1 MKIDQLN
8 STLPAEWPD
17 SLMLQIQAQNQA
29 NGRTLVVLDDD
40 PTGTQTVYDLPVLT
54 SWSVDTLATEFKR
67 KTPVFFILTNSR
79 SVPESEAVALNREI
93 GRSLL
98 VASQQTG
105 QNFSVVSRSDSTL
118 RGHFPAETDTLTKVL
133 GQQVDGLLLIPYF
146 LEGGRLTINDTHYVL
161 EGETLT
167 PVAQT
172 PFAQDDVFGYTC
184 SNLKE
189 WVAEK
194 SNDRIKVEDILS
206 VSLEDIRTGGPDRVA
221 ALLAEA
227 KDSQVVVVNS
237 ITMRDMEVFTLG
249 LLQAETAGKRFMY
262 RTAASFVQVR
272 AGLATKPLLTAED
285 LNLSEQGGGLIVAG
299 SYVPKTSKQIA
310 ALFAQTD
317 IFALEV
323 DVSKLLDVTERA
335 AEISNTI
342 AEVDRALTQNE
353 DVLIYTSRKL
363 VSEKNGKSGL
373 AIGRI
378 ISDSL
383 VEIVRRLSAPPRY
396 IVAKGGITSSDIGTL
411 ALKVKRAHVAGQ
423 ILPGVPVWWLG
434 DESRY
439 PGLPYI
445 VFPGNVGEINALVTL
460 VERLSAS

>member
-1 MKIDQLN
+1 MKIEDLN

-17 SLMLQIQAQNQA
+17 SLMSQIQAQNQA

-54 SWSVDTLATEFKR
+54 SWSVDTLAAEFKR

-79 SVPESEAVALNREI
+79 SVPEAEAVALNREI

-105 QNFSVVSRSDSTL
+105 QDFSVVSRSDSTL

-146 LEGGRLTINDTHYVL
+146 LEGGRLTINDTHYIL

-167 PVAQT
+167 PAAQT

-194 SNDRIKVEDILS
+194 FNNRIKVEDVLS

-221 ALLAEA
+221 SLLAEA

-323 DVSKLLDVTERA
+323 DVTKLLDETERA

-342 AEVDRALTQNE
+342 AEVDRALAQNE

-383 VEIVRRLSAPPRY
+383 VEIVRQLSSSPRY

-411 ALKVKRAHVAGQ
+411 ALKVKHAHVAGQ

-434 DESRY
+434 EESRH

-445 VFPGNVGEINALVTL
+445 VFPGNVGDINALVTL